1 MPDKHPNTVR
11 WGGPGASH
19 EDRSKPMPDPA
30 PAHPEGAASTNP
42 RVSQESGGGGE
53 RDEKHS
59 HMDSMRS
66 SKSHTT
72 GTPSPTSSKD
82 WRPNRSRHDREAD
95 MAARQATGEPRS
107 FRGGAP
113 SDPGSP
119 DAPDAG
125 AGTPVRVT
133 FEGEVPGGPAVAA
146 EAEQRVRRAIARFD
160 RDLNEVEIFLSD
172 ASVRGSPGAK
182 SCTIQATPHR
192 GETIAATETAGDMEK
207 AVMAAARELV
217 GRLSEA
223 MGHQGG
229 DPDASGETSPQ
240 S

>member
-19 EDRSKPMPDPA
+19 EDRTKPMPRPQ
-30 PAHPEGAASTNP
+30 PGQPEGAASTNP

-59 HMDSMRS
+59 HVDALRS

-72 GTPSPTSSKD
+72 GTPSPTSSDD
-82 WRPNRSRHDREAD
+82 WRRNRSRHDRAAE
-95 MAARQATGEPRS
+95 MASSEDTGEPRS
-107 FRGGAP
+107 FRAGDGHEA
-113 SDPGSP
+113 GSP

-125 AGTPVRVT
+125 HGTPVQVH
-133 FEGEVPGGPAVAA
+133 FDSEVPGVAG

-160 RDLNEVEIFLSD
+160 RDLSD
-172 ASVRGSPGAK
+172 VQVYLTDESGIGSPGPR

-192 GETIAATETAGDMEK
+192 GETIAVTETAGQMDK
-207 AVMAAARELV
+207 AVTMAARELV
-217 GRLSEA
+217 RRLSESF
-223 MGHQGG
+223 GYGG
-229 DPDASGETSPQ
+229 GQPDAAGEAAPQ
-240 S
+240 A